1 MGTTAVPMRVVHR
14 GRFAADGRPRAMI
27 QPFLDRLPLVAILR
41 GVTPDEVVS
50 IGAALASAGFA
61 IIEVPLNSPDPL
73 ESIRRLSER
82 FGAELLIGAGT
93 VTSPAQVEGVA
104 RAGGRLIVMPHGDGD
119 MVRAAK
125 SAGLACIPGIATP
138 TEAFAALANGADAL
152 KLFPAELL
160 TPAVLRSMR
169 AVLPSATRFLPVGGI
184 SPDSMAAYVAAGA
197 AGFGLGSALYRRGD
211 DAGRVAANARD
222 FVDAWRRLRSVSV

>member
-1 MGTTAVPMRVVHR
+1 
-14 GRFAADGRPRAMI
+14 MI
-27 QPFLDRLPLVAILR
+27 QPFLDRLPFVAILR
-41 GVTPDEVVS
+41 GVTPDAVIS
-50 IGAALASAGFA
+50 IGEALASVGFA
-61 IIEVPLNSPDPL
+61 MIEVPLNSPDPFD
-73 ESIRRLSER
+73 SIRRLSER
-82 FGAELLIGAGT
+82 FGDDILIGAGT
-93 VTSPAQVEGVA
+93 VTSPQQVNDVA
-104 RAGGRLIVMPHGDGD
+104 RAGGRLIVMPHGDSEI
-119 MVRAAK
+119 VRGAK
-125 SAGLACIPGIATP
+125 AAGLACIPGIATP

-169 AVLPSATRFLPVGGI
+169 AVLPETTRLLPVGGI

-222 FVDAWRRLRSVSV
+222 FVDAWRRLRSVSA

>member
-1 MGTTAVPMRVVHR
+1 
-14 GRFAADGRPRAMI
+14 MI
-27 QPFLDRLPLVAILR
+27 QPYLDRLPLVAILR

-50 IGAALASAGFA
+50 IGQALVAAGFV

-73 ESIRRLSER
+73 ESIRRLIAR
-82 FGAELLIGAGT
+82 FGDEMLIGAGT
-93 VTSPAQVEGVA
+93 VTKPQQVDDIA
-104 RAGGRLIVMPHGDGD
+104 RAGGRLVVMPHGDGD
-119 MVRAAK
+119 VVRAAK
-125 SAGLACIPGIATP
+125 GAGLVCVPGIATP

-169 AVLPSATRFLPVGGI
+169 AVLPTAARLLPVGGI
-184 SPDSMAAYVAAGA
+184 SPDGMAAYVAAGA

-222 FVDAWRRLRSVSV
+222 FVDAWRRLRSVTNA